1 MAAADQMKAVQIQ
14 AKELVRTRNFITKV
28 SAKKFAQN
36 IIVVAWT
43 NTAR

>member
-28 SAKKFAQN
+28 CTENS
-36 IIVVAWT
+36 IILDKDLYS
-43 NTAR
+43 